1 MSQVSDVSV
10 VRYCIMLW
18 YLFLQTNGQVEKG
31 FFQKSEETYTVYG
44 ELVVETSGRSLLS
57 CAHACMRYS
66 GSTCGDVCSHFR
78 YDNHNE
84 TCHGLNEGNSGIG
97 GWNQDGVYVQKEG
110 NNKDCNIGWH
120 LFGSLCYYIETKK
133 RKWTSARDNCKIM
146 GARLATI
153 RNQTQEGF
161 LETLISASCLPVMKH
176 WFGGRYSKPLG
187 QWTWVSGEPFEYRNW
202 DKAIGEPDRNLN
214 CCMVKASNGLWRDRL
229 CDDFFHYSVCEKLA
243 VYH

>member
-1 MSQVSDVSV
+1 MTITMKPV
-10 VRYCIMLW
+10 MAL
-18 YLFLQTNGQVEKG
+18 TKETVELGAGTKMA
-31 FFQKSEETYTVYG
+31 FTCRKRTKKET
-44 ELVVETSGRSLLS
+44 VEMG
-57 CAHACMRYS
+57 AWA
-66 GSTCGDVCSHFR
+66 
-78 YDNHNE
+78 
-84 TCHGLNEGNSGIG
+84 
-97 GWNQDGVYVQKEG
+97 VYVQKEG
-110 NNKDCNIGWH
+110 NNKACNIGWH

-133 RKWTSARDNCKIM
+133 RKWTSARDNCEIM

-161 LETLISASCLPVMKH
+161 LETLISASCLPVMEH

-229 CDDFFHYSVCEKLA
+229 CGDFFHYSVCEKLA